1 MTSKDQNQL
10 IYGRSNFPDRFG
22 IVRFKLSRNIWIYP
36 VPNTLYLEIY
46 SIERDDRLIL
56 LNGHKIR
63 TKEKLI
69 EKLAQDT
76 DQLTL
81 TVVDKVTETIFDQHN
96 IDITEELGEFFIFR
110 TEIGEDL
117 FDDPQS

>member
-1 MTSKDQNQL
+1 MSL
-10 IYGRSNFPDRFG
+10 Y
-22 IVRFKLSRNIWIYP
+22 L
-36 VPNTLYLEIY
+36 TLNLEIY

-96 IDITEELGEFFIFR
+96 IDITEELGKK
-110 TEIGEDL
+110 
-117 FDDPQS
+117 

>member
-1 MTSKDQNQL
+1 MT
-10 IYGRSNFPDRFG
+10 GHFPERLG
-22 IVRFKLSRNIWIYP
+22 SSAYTSGNIWP
-36 VPNTLYLEIY
+36 VILYLTLNLEIY

-81 TVVDKVTETIFDQHN
+81 TVVDKETETIFDQHN
-96 IDITEELGEFFIFR
+96 IDITEELGKFWI
-110 TEIGEDL
+110 L
-117 FDDPQS
+117 V

>member
-1 MTSKDQNQL
+1 MSL
-10 IYGRSNFPDRFG
+10 Y
-22 IVRFKLSRNIWIYP
+22 L
-36 VPNTLYLEIY
+36 TLNLEIY

-81 TVVDKVTETIFDQHN
+81 TVVDKETETIFDQHN
-96 IDITEELGEFFIFR
+96 IDITEELGKILNF
-110 TEIGEDL
+110 GL
-117 FDDPQS
+117 VLGPNYGGSQSGRLYGIKLDGLVG

>member
-1 MTSKDQNQL
+1 MT
-10 IYGRSNFPDRFG
+10 GHFPERLG
-22 IVRFKLSRNIWIYP
+22 SSAYTSGNIWLVILYL
-36 VPNTLYLEIY
+36 TLNLEIY